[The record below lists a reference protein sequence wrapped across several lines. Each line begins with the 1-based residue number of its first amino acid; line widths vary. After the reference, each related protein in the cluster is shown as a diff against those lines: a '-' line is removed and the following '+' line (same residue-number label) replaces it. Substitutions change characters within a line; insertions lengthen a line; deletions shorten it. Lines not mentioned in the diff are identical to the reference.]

1 MLTCRYAA
9 NGSLSD
15 ALANK
20 TYDRNN
26 FIEHAHTI
34 ASTVA
39 WLHERGIIHR
49 DLKPS
54 NVLVAADGALKLCD
68 LGLARFQPGAFEENA
83 VVFSLKGEQLQA
95 QTMFLCDCFDD
106 QVVADFPQY
115 ITHFFRLIYIII

>member
-1 MLTCRYAA
+1 VLTCRYAA

-83 VVFSLKGEQLQA
+83 VVFSLKGEQLLA

-106 QVVADFPQY
+106 QVVADFPQ
-115 ITHFFRLIYIII
+115 

>member
-68 LGLARFQPGAFEENA
+68 LGLARFQPGAFEKKRSCVLSERRA
-83 VVFSLKGEQLQA
+83 AASADDVF
-95 QTMFLCDCFDD
+95 
-106 QVVADFPQY
+106 V
-115 ITHFFRLIYIII
+115 

>member
-54 NVLVAADGALKLCD
+54 NVLVAADGELKLCD
-68 LGLARFQPGAFEENA
+68 LGLARFQPGAFVENA
-83 VVFSLKGEQLQA
+83 VVFSLKGGQA
-95 QTMFLCDCFDD
+95 ASADD
-106 QVVADFPQY
+106 VFVCL
-115 ITHFFRLIYIII
+115 FRRSSGS

>member
-68 LGLARFQPGAFEENA
+68 LGLARFQPGAFVKKRA

-106 QVVADFPQY
+106 QVVADFPQ
-115 ITHFFRLIYIII
+115 